1 LEQLTTKI
9 THFNE
14 EDNHE
19 DVGDENKIEEKGYF
33 EIYLSKYYLL
43 FFRRFDENCLY
54 NNWPFTVNGQV

>member
-33 EIYLSKYYLL
+33 EIYLSIISQ
-43 FFRRFDENCLY
+43 F
-54 NNWPFTVNGQV
+54 